1 MHSMPL
7 QSPPKGMHR
16 YVFLLYKQHGRVNAS
31 NPKSRANWT
40 LHQFAQVF
48 SILESTS
55 NSSACMFV
63 TSCFVPWHVYGKL
76 AACLG
81 PRPLGIK
88 HDA

>member
-48 SILESTS
+48 SILERHKQFFR
-55 NSSACMFV
+55 M
-63 TSCFVPWHVYGKL
+63 HVCHKL
-76 AACLG
+76 FRTLACLWGSWQHASARG
-81 PRPLGIK
+81 PWV
-88 HDA
+88 